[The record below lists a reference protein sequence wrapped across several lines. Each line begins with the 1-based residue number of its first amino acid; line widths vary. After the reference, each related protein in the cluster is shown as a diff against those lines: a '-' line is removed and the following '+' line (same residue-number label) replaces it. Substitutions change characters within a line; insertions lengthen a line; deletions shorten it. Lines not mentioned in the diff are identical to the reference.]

1 MNFRSPSEIMPPRK
15 SAVSRA
21 DLAWLLHVM
30 PGEQARQA
38 ARLFDLRYEKPPE
51 EESERR
57 EPHSKPPEPPP
68 RRDPELHV
76 GRPPLRATH
85 FAVIE
90 HQRFPEEGRDSVD
103 GDNGVTFASVQSD
116 SGQTVPRF
124 IPLSGPSRLAVF
136 LRRTLRSLS
145 GVRSQSA
152 DRSSGMSSLA
162 LSPASRGTTA
172 LE

>member
-116 SGQTVPRF
+116 SGQTVPRELGF
-124 IPLSGPSRLAVF
+124 
-136 LRRTLRSLS
+136 
-145 GVRSQSA
+145 
-152 DRSSGMSSLA
+152 
-162 LSPASRGTTA
+162 
-172 LE
+172 